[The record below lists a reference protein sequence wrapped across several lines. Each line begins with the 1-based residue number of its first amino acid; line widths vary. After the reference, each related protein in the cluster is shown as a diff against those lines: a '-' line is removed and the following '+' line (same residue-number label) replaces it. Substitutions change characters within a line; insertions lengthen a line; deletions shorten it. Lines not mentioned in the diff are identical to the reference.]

1 MTVRTDAGGL
11 HLGARP
17 IDIRPDGWRVYRGRI
32 PADVVSAYPDLHPPR
47 DEFIPASEALSDET
61 IASWRGVPFSL
72 LHADDLLDA
81 TTVREHMVGTVL
93 SAVAN
98 WDGANGPETVV
109 DVVIHDA
116 AAQAEVESGR
126 LVQISPGY
134 RSEEDWTPGEHKG
147 RRYQVVQ
154 RKRRMNHLAGVPG
167 ARTMTAEG
175 RPARFDEHPS
185 ATAKP
190 AAKSAGQA
198 AKGAPYSHTADAR
211 TDMRKKK
218 ITQPDGTIIEVLV
231 DESDPE
237 GADAS
242 ETASDPA
249 NEQARQDA
257 VVLSPEDVEVLK
269 KMSPEG
275 FMAVSTALGITAA
288 AMPEPDGDEVVA
300 EVEDAGSMDPAAA
313 ASPMDSAGA
322 GGGGAADPALADL
335 MARMAKLEAAMTGGG
350 VAGDAMPAGGAAA
363 MPMDGKA
370 PPFGKKDG
378 KPRNTVGHMSTPREP
393 IVTVDASAALAAAES
408 QRDVAVQAAR
418 ATFDASAKF
427 VGVVRKDGHVADTT
441 TEAATIMLRTI
452 GKHLPRLDG
461 AAKAL
466 VKAQRLDELVA
477 LYQQAEDIRRD
488 AAIQSQADGV
498 AECLRADD
506 SAETNVLPYRTP
518 KARGA

>member
-1 MTVRTDAGGL
+1 M
-11 HLGARP
+11 
-17 IDIRPDGWRVYRGRI
+17 YRGRI

-167 ARTMTAEG
+167 ARTVTAEG

-185 ATAKP
+185 AAAKP
-190 AAKSAGQA
+190 TSQA
-198 AKGAPYSHTADAR
+198 AKRAPYSHTADAR
-211 TDMRKKK
+211 TDTMDETETQHGSDETTDPHAGTEQTRK
-218 ITQPDGTIIEVLV
+218 
-231 DESDPE
+231 
-237 GADAS
+237 
-242 ETASDPA
+242 
-249 NEQARQDA
+249 DA

-275 FMAVSTALGITAA
+275 FMAVSTALGLTAA

-313 ASPMDSAGA
+313 ASPMDSAG
-322 GGGGAADPALADL
+322 GGGAADPALADL
-335 MARMAKLEAAMTGGG
+335 MARLAKLEAAMSGGA
-350 VAGDAMPAGGAAA
+350 AGDAMPAGGAAA
-363 MPMDGKA
+363 MPMDAKA
-370 PPFGKKDG
+370 PPFGKEKKDG
-378 KPRNTVGHMSTPREP
+378 KGKPAGQPTVA
-393 IVTVDASAALAAAES
+393 VTVDASAALAAAES
-408 QRDVAVQAAR
+408 QQAVAR

-441 TEAATIMLRTI
+441 TEAATIMLRVI

-498 AECLRADD
+498 AECMRADD
-506 SAETNVLPYRTP
+506 SAGPDVLPFRAP